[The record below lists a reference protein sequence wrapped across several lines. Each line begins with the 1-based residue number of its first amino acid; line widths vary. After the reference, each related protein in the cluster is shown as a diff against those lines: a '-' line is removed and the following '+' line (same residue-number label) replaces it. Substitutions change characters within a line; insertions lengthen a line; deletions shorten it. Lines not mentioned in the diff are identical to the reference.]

1 MLWKEVWACYNNTS
15 VYSLN
20 KPLELFAERA
30 LFFYWLWKLF
40 IMNLTEMSKQGNARM
55 RELQRGTIKTTG
67 PSKSGNMP
75 MDTKQVIT
83 CIIQQYLYKCSF
95 CPCCYCVAKINRS
108 MYNSALGLMLFHI
121 LLESD
126 EQILAFHTMFA
137 LLASPCTHSLLLK
150 NAGTPRPRS
159 WCISWWEQI
168 KAWWSITGWEE
179 DKVHHL
185 PTAPTQLLRF

>member
-1 MLWKEVWACYNNTS
+1 MPWKEVWACYNNSRTCT
-15 VYSLN
+15 
-20 KPLELFAERA
+20 
-30 LFFYWLWKLF
+30 FFYWLWKLF

-55 RELQRGTIKTTG
+55 REFQRGTIKTTG

-95 CPCCYCVAKINRS
+95 SPCYCVAKINRS
-108 MYNSALGLMLFHI
+108 MYNSAVGLMLFHI

-137 LLASPCTHSLLLK
+137 LLVSPCTHSVLLK
-150 NAGTPRPRS
+150 NAGTCRPRS

-185 PTAPTQLLRF
+185 PIAPTQLLRS